1 MKTKFVL
8 SYIFG
13 LLWLAVSFWFAIFWA
28 GELTTVWPAWY
39 VWGVVGG
46 IALLPGFLMS
56 SMFFSNL
63 LHRKVREYP
72 DTAESV
78 TVIMCAHNEEEQ
90 IAGTIRAV
98 LNQRYRGC
106 IRLLVVDN
114 ASTDGTRGEI
124 LLQKAYADGCRRRLE
139 YLYCGKKGKAH
150 ALNCALKRVCT
161 KHFITVDADTYLEK
175 QAVQKIM
182 NHICACQSGCVAG
195 NLFVKNPRASLA
207 AAMQNYDYLL
217 SIAAVKRFQG
227 SYRST
232 LVAQGAF
239 SAYDTAAVR
248 QVGGWKDVL
257 GEDIVLTY
265 QLLEKGFGS
274 EYQAAAVGYTTV
286 PETISGLYNQRKR
299 WAAGMLEGLSTV
311 RPWQQGSIYSRHFF
325 LGEPV
330 GDLAGPGLFVRLC
343 SGAAVGGA
351 GVFLSGGLPYPDNP
365 GGLPGVFSQ
374 YLSLPEAAAHSLLQ
388 QRVGLCVVSGSVSDD
403 TEHGGDSRVS
413 ASPAAQKGGVEMKR
427 QNILFVSLTALVILA
442 ITAALLVAI
451 RWGAGL

>member
-13 LLWLAVSFWFAIFWA
+13 LLWLAVSLWFAIFWA

-39 VWGVVGG
+39 VWGVIGG

-63 LHRKVREYP
+63 LHRKVQQYP
-72 DTAESV
+72 DIAESV

-90 IAGTIRAV
+90 IAGAIRAV

-311 RPWQQGSIYSRHFF
+311 RPWQQGSIYSRHFS
-325 LGEPV
+325 LV
-330 GDLAGPGLFVRLC
+330 NLSVIWLDLAFLFGFVPGLLL
-343 SGAAVGGA
+343 AALGYFYLA
-351 GVFLSGGLPYPDNP
+351 GCLTLTTLAVCLVFFLSTYLYQKQLHIPFYNSVWGFVWFLA
-365 GGLPGVFSQ
+365 VFQMIQS
-374 YLSLPEAAAHSLLQ
+374 
-388 QRVGLCVVSGSVSDD
+388 
-403 TEHGGDSRVS
+403 
-413 ASPAAQKGGVEMKR
+413 
-427 QNILFVSLTALVILA
+427 
-442 ITAALLVAI
+442 TAAIHGYLL
-451 RWGAGL
+451 RLLHRKGEWK